1 VRAHALDGTLI
12 HARERMRI
20 VGQMPRLALVTG
32 ASTGIGRACAVHLA
46 GLGFEVLAGVRD
58 PADAP
63 EGLEPVR
70 LDVTSES
77 DVAAAAERVGGEL
90 HALVNN
96 AGIAISGPV
105 EVVPIEEWRRQLEVN
120 LLGQIAVTR
129 ALLPAIFRARGRIV
143 NMSSIGGRVANPL
156 FGPYS
161 ASKFALEAVSDAL
174 RREVAA
180 DGVRVVSVEPGG
192 IATPIWG
199 KGMDDARRVVSGM
212 TEEQERR
219 YSKLIAAV
227 TKAVE
232 RIAREGLPPEEVAR
246 VVGEAITTDR
256 PRARYVVGRDAKV
269 QALAARLLPDRAF
282 DALMSAYLRR

>member
-1 VRAHALDGTLI
+1 
-12 HARERMRI
+12 MRI
-20 VGQMPRLALVTG
+20 VVCMPRLALVTG
-32 ASTGIGRACAVHLA
+32 ASTGIGRACALHLA
-46 GLGFEVLAGVRD
+46 GLGFHVLAGVRD
-58 PADAP
+58 QADAP
-63 EGLEPVR
+63 DNLEALR
-70 LDVTSES
+70 LDVTSEP

-90 HALVNN
+90 HVLVNN

-105 EVVPIEEWRRQLEVN
+105 EVVPIDEWRRQLEVN
-120 LLGQIAVTR
+120 LLGQVAVTR
-129 ALLPAIFRARGRIV
+129 ALLPAVLRTRGRIV

-180 DGVRVVSVEPGG
+180 HGVRVVSVEPGG
-192 IATPIWG
+192 IATPIWD
-199 KGMDDARRVVSGM
+199 KGMDDARRVMRGM
-212 TEEQERR
+212 TAEQERR
-219 YSKLIAAV
+219 YGGLIATV

-232 RIAREGLPPEEVAR
+232 RIAREGLPPEEVAK
-246 VVGEAITTDR
+246 VVGEAVLADR
-256 PRARYVVGRDAKV
+256 PRARYVVGREAKI

>member
-1 VRAHALDGTLI
+1 
-12 HARERMRI
+12 MRI
-20 VGQMPRLALVTG
+20 VVCMPRLALVTG
-32 ASTGIGRACAVHLA
+32 ASTGIGRACALHLA
-46 GLGFEVLAGVRD
+46 GLGFHVLAGVRD
-58 PADAP
+58 QADAP
-63 EGLEPVR
+63 DNLEALR
-70 LDVTSES
+70 LDVTSEP

-90 HALVNN
+90 HVLVNN

-105 EVVPIEEWRRQLEVN
+105 EVVPIDEWRRQLEVN
-120 LLGQIAVTR
+120 LLGQVAVTR
-129 ALLPAIFRARGRIV
+129 ALLPAVLRARGRIV

-180 DGVRVVSVEPGG
+180 HGVRVVSIEPGG
-192 IATPIWG
+192 IATPIWD
-199 KGMDDARRVVSGM
+199 KGMDDARRVMRGM

-219 YSKLIAAV
+219 YGGLIATV

-232 RIAREGLPPEEVAR
+232 RIAREGLPPEEVAK
-246 VVGEAITTDR
+246 VVGEAVLADR
-256 PRARYVVGRDAKV
+256 PRARYVVGREAKI